1 MYFRMDRNN
10 SGQVMEAAKDRLEN
24 SPYRSVR
31 RVSCEYDDGVL
42 VLRGLLPSFYYK
54 QLAQEAVVH
63 LHGVLQVVNEIE
75 VAA

>member
-42 VLRGLLPSFYYK
+42 VLRGLLSSFYYK